1 MTSSQ
6 PLIAQLLAA
15 VERRM
20 PAQREWLDAGAAAAD
35 ASTIETVFIESTRRV
50 GAAPLALDFRERR
63 IVRGLGLSWRLRAWA
78 IDDAARA
85 AWWLRACDVGA
96 GTWLAERRW
105 QLGDVRQRIAL
116 LRALALVPEPT
127 DWLALAIRARQG
139 AVRAVFEALACDNPY
154 PATHF
159 HDVHFEDMVLAALA
173 AGLPMRRIIG
183 LRRRLTTR
191 LCGEAARLVAARRAC
206 GQRVPADM
214 QRLAHDLGH
223 AA

>member
-1 MTSSQ
+1 
-6 PLIAQLLAA
+6 
-15 VERRM
+15 M
-20 PAQREWLDAGAAAAD
+20 PAPREWLDAVTAAAD
-35 ASTIETVFIESTRRV
+35 ASTLETAFIESTRRV
-50 GAAPLALDFRERR
+50 GAAPLALDFRQRR
-63 IVRGLGLSWRLRAWA
+63 TLRALGLWWRLRAWT

-85 AWWLRACDVGA
+85 ACWLRACDVGA
-96 GTWLAERRW
+96 GAWLAERRW

-154 PATHF
+154 PAMHF

-173 AGLPMRRIIG
+173 ADLPMRRIIG
-183 LRRRLTTR
+183 LRRRLTKR
-191 LCGEAARLVAARRAC
+191 LCAEAARLVAARRAC

-214 QRLAHDLGH
+214 QRLAHVFGS